1 MAATPPYER
10 IVFDCDSTLTA
21 LEGVDELPSANREEI
36 AQLTRDAMEG
46 KLTLED
52 VYAKR
57 LALIKPSHDD
67 VARVGSRYIEKA
79 MPESRASL
87 AALRSLG
94 KELRIVSGGLHF
106 AVASFGRWLGI
117 TDAGVDAVRV
127 SFDSTGRFI
136 GYDEH
141 SPLTRTDGKRD
152 VLAALPP
159 KKTALVGDGVTD
171 ARAKDVVDTFICFT
185 GVVRREEVVAAA
197 DVVVEG
203 PSYSQL
209 LLVLCT
215 PEELDR
221 LRRDPRHAAVVP
233 EAGALP

>member
-10 IVFDCDSTLTA
+10 IVFDCDSTLTGI
-21 LEGVDELPSANREEI
+21 EGVDELPSADRDEI
-36 AQLTRDAMEG
+36 ARLTRDAMEG
-46 KLTLED
+46 RVPLEQI
-52 VYAKR
+52 YGRR
-57 LALIKPSHDD
+57 LELIRPTRDD

-79 MPESRASL
+79 MPQSRGVL

-106 AVASFGRWLGI
+106 AVASFGRWLGV

-127 SFDSTGRFI
+127 SFDSTGRFL

-141 SPLTRTDGKRD
+141 SPLTRSDGKRD

-159 KKTALVGDGVTD
+159 KKTAFVGDGVTD
-171 ARAKDVVDTFICFT
+171 ARARDVIDTFICYA
-185 GVVRREEVVAAA
+185 GVVRREDVAAVA

-203 PSYSQL
+203 PDYGAL
-209 LLVLCT
+209 LPVLCT
-215 PEELDR
+215 QHELDL

-233 EAGALP
+233 ESGALP